1 MEDIIETVASGV
13 GALPPSQEYT
23 DDEMQQQTTDFL
35 LYLIDQM
42 KDVSEVQKAKMRA
55 NIIER
60 ALDAGRMVEEVLKPK
75 KVSEGASPQDLILL
89 LVLIFLIVGSLGKK
103 SCVWVWHNI
112 LSVHV
117 KVHVFTSAEKL
128 F

>member
-13 GALPPSQEYT
+13 GALPPSKEYT
-23 DDEMQQQTTDFL
+23 DDEMQTQTTDFL

-60 ALDAGRMVEEVLKPK
+60 ALDAGRMVEEVFKPK
-75 KVSEGASPQDLILL
+75 KVSGGASPQDLILV
-89 LVLIFLIVGSLGKK
+89 LVLIFLILGSLGKNL
-103 SCVWVWHNI
+103 CVWV
-112 LSVHV
+112 
-117 KVHVFTSAEKL
+117 
-128 F
+128 